1 MINNAEY
8 DTVQLLK
15 EQINM
20 VEKFELHTDVLVLGS
35 GPAGF
40 AAAYTAAKNG
50 AGVILVEQG
59 GDVGGISTSGLMSH
73 WTGSCGSPL
82 YYEILKRSAEKNEG
96 SFKDEITALID
107 PEKLKTLYLEM
118 LDEAGCRLMLYTFAE
133 DAICDGDKVT
143 GATVINKS
151 GRTDI
156 YADVVIDAT
165 GDGDIAARAGA
176 KFILGRESDN
186 KMQPATLMFKVGGVD
201 YDRAVFLGS
210 FESTYD
216 TPDGE
221 LQALAREHI
230 PYPAGHILTYK
241 TTLPG
246 VVTCNMTNAVDIDG
260 TCAQDLTKATLTCR
274 RQMEDIVK
282 YLRRFVPGYENCFI
296 ISSASLIG
304 IRETRHFKGRYTLT
318 ERDILEAKVF
328 EDYVVKDAYFNFD
341 VHNLTGAGLD
351 KTGVQKHF
359 SQTEGYTIPYR
370 CLIPEAKENLLLC
383 GRNISG
389 THIAHSNFRVMP
401 ICIGI
406 GEAAGAA
413 AYISVSRGTG
423 LNDIDAKDIR
433 KIIGI

>member
-1 MINNAEY
+1 MLER
-8 DTVQLLK
+8 
-15 EQINM
+15 
-20 VEKFELHTDVLVLGS
+20 FEIHTDVLVLGS

-50 AGVILVEQG
+50 AEVILAEQS

-82 YYEILKRSAEKNEG
+82 YYEILKRTAEKNEG
-96 SFKDEITALID
+96 EFKNRITNLID

-118 LDEAGCRLMLYTFAE
+118 LCEVGCKVMLYTFAE
-133 DAICDGDKVT
+133 DAICEGDKVL

-151 GRTDI
+151 GKTDI
-156 YADVVIDAT
+156 YAKITVDAT

-176 KFILGRESDN
+176 EFVLGRESDN

-210 FESTYD
+210 FESTCE
-216 TPDGE
+216 TPRGE
-221 LQALAREHI
+221 LQALAKEHI
-230 PYPAGHILTYK
+230 PYPAGHILTYES
-241 TTLPG
+241 TLPG
-246 VVTCNMTNAVDIDG
+246 VVTCNMTNAIDIDG
-260 TCAQDLTKATLTCR
+260 TNADDLTTATLTCR
-274 RQMEDIVK
+274 RQMDDIVK
-282 YLRRFVPGYENCFI
+282 YLREFVPGYENCYI

-304 IRETRHFKGRYTLT
+304 IRETRHFKGKYTLN
-318 ERDILEAKVF
+318 EQDILEAKIF
-328 EDYVVKDAYFNFD
+328 DDYVVKDAYFNFD
-341 VHNLTGAGLD
+341 VHNITGAGLD

-359 SQTEGYTIPYR
+359 SQEKGYTIPYR
-370 CLIPEAKENLLLC
+370 CLLPEIKENLLLC

-389 THIAHSNFRVMP
+389 THMAHSNFRVMP

-413 AYISVSRGTG
+413 AYISATENLK
-423 LNDIDAKDIR
+423 LNEIDAKKIREINGIDI
-433 KIIGI
+433 I

>member
-1 MINNAEY
+1 MIA
-8 DTVQLLK
+8 
-15 EQINM
+15 
-20 VEKFELHTDVLVLGS
+20 KFELNTDVLVLGS

-50 AGVILVEQG
+50 AKVILVEQS

-82 YYEILKRSAEKNEG
+82 YYDILKRSSEISEG
-96 SFKDEITALID
+96 EFRNKIINLID

-118 LDEAGCRLMLYTFAE
+118 LDEVGCKLMLYTFAE
-133 DAICDGDKVT
+133 DAICDGDKVL

-151 GRTDI
+151 GKTDI
-156 YADVVIDAT
+156 YAKTIIDAT

-176 KFILGRESDN
+176 EYVLGREEDN

-210 FESTYD
+210 FESTYE
-216 TPDGE
+216 TPNGE
-221 LQALAREHI
+221 LQALAKEHI

-241 TTLPG
+241 STLPG
-246 VVTCNMTNAVDIDG
+246 VVTCNMTNAVGIDG
-260 TCAQDLTKATLTCR
+260 TVADDLTKATLICR
-274 RQMEDIVK
+274 RQMDDIVK
-282 YLRRFVPGYENCFI
+282 YLREFVPGYEKCFI

-304 IRETRHFKGRYTLT
+304 IRETRHFKGKYTLN
-318 ERDILEAKVF
+318 EQDILEAKVF
-328 EDYVVKDAYFNFD
+328 DDYVVKDAYFNFD
-341 VHNLTGAGLD
+341 VHNITGAGLD

-359 SQTEGYTIPYR
+359 KQTKGYTIPYR
-370 CLIPEAKENLLLC
+370 SLIPEVKENLLLC

-389 THIAHSNFRVMP
+389 THMAHSNFRVMP
-401 ICIGI
+401 ICVGI

-413 AYISVSRGTG
+413 AYISASQNRN
-423 LNDIDAKDIR
+423 LNDIDASEIR
-433 KIIGI
+433 DIIGI